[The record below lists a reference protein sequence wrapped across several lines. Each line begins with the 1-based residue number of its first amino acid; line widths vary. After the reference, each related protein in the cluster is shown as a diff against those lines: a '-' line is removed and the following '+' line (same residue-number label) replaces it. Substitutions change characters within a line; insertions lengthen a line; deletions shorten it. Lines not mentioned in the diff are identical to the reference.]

1 MSIFDKRT
9 AKVLTTVCAF
19 VAIGALLYGVRHTLV
34 IILFAVL
41 FAYLLDPVVYRIEGS
56 KLAKGSRWLAILE
69 TYLAIGAILA
79 LLGILFGPKL
89 AEDTRM
95 LSQSLPGLLEK
106 VTTGKIVWQFGNRY
120 GWSYD
125 TQLKIEQFIAGHQAE
140 ILMWS
145 GQAGTAVA
153 KALQNVI
160 WIVLIPIL
168 AIFFLRDGRRFS
180 ETLLHTFGEGNQR
193 RFLREI
199 MADLDKMLAHFIRAQ
214 LILAGI
220 SLVIYSIVFTALRF
234 PYALV
239 LGLAAG
245 AMEFIPVVG
254 PLVAAVAIV
263 FIGFLTTYPHL
274 WAMIV
279 FFAIWRVVQDY
290 VVSPRVMGG
299 TLELHPLAAIAAVL
313 MGGELGGVLG
323 VYLSI
328 PVAAAVRIVWVS
340 WRKYSSAIV
349 AAPAAPADG
358 VRGIARRTSRTSL

>member
-1 MSIFDKRT
+1 MGLEAARHLVSRYPN
-9 AKVLTTVCAF
+9 VLILMIIADPPLQLETEARKAGIRGVCAKSR
-19 VAIGALLYGVRHTLV
+19 LPH
-34 IILFAVL
+34 LF
-41 FAYLLDPVVYRIEGS
+41 
-56 KLAKGSRWLAILE
+56 LAIE
-69 TYLAIGAILA
+69 AV
-79 LLGILFGPKL
+79 
-89 AEDTRM
+89 
-95 LSQSLPGLLEK
+95 
-106 VTTGKIVWQFGNRY
+106 VT
-120 GWSYD
+120 
-125 TQLKIEQFIAGHQAE
+125 A
-140 ILMWS
+140 
-145 GQAGTAVA
+145 
-153 KALQNVI
+153 
-160 WIVLIPIL
+160 P
-168 AIFFLRDGRRFS
+168 
-180 ETLLHTFGEGNQR
+180 
-193 RFLREI
+193 
-199 MADLDKMLAHFIRAQ
+199 
-214 LILAGI
+214 
-220 SLVIYSIVFTALRF
+220 RF
-234 PYALV
+234 PYAPV

-340 WRKYSSAIV
+340 WRKYSSAIA

-358 VRGIARRTSRTSL
+358 VHGIARRTNAIGPRP